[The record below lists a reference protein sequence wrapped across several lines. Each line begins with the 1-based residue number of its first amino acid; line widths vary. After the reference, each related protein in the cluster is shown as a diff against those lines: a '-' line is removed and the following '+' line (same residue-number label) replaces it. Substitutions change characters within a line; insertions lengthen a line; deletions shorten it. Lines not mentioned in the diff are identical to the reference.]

1 MPSVV
6 THSVVGAVVSRMIPA
21 RSVPKRFWVL
31 SVLLPSFP
39 DVDVIGLAFGVAGED
54 LFGHRGITHSLS
66 FAVIL
71 GILVVVLFFR
81 KSNLTR
87 KSAFL
92 LTAYFVLLTA
102 SHGFLDAFNDS
113 KLGVAF
119 WAPFEDT
126 RYFFPFNPI
135 VPSSVLLFDGAPIGF
150 TLIIEKIY
158 ILIRSEVL
166 WIWIPLF
173 LLFVVNRVSLRFI
186 KRSSS

>member
-31 SVLLPSFP
+31 SVLLPSLP
-39 DVDVIGLAFGVAGED
+39 DIDVIGLAFGVAGED

-66 FAVIL
+66 FAVIV
-71 GILVVVLFFR
+71 GVLVVALFFR
-81 KSNLTR
+81 KSKLTG
-87 KSAFL
+87 KSAFF

-113 KLGVAF
+113 RLGVAF
-119 WAPFEDT
+119 WAPFENT

-135 VPSSVLLFDGAPIGF
+135 VPSSVLLPDGAPLGF

-158 ILIRSEVL
+158 ILMRSEVL
-166 WIWIPLF
+166 WIWVPLF
-173 LLFVVNRVSLRFI
+173 LLFFGNRVLSRFI